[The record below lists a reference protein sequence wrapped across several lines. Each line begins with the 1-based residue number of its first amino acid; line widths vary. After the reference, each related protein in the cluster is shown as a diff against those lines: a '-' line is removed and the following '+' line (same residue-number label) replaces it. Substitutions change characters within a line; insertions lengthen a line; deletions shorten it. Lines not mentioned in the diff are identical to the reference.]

1 VREPRGCVEH
11 RAGILR
17 FPMENDRLWM
27 QKAIEEAERALLEG
41 EVPVG
46 AVIVRAGKIVGR
58 GRNRTEKTGVPF
70 EHAEIEAMRD
80 AASRHDRWILAE
92 SALYVTV
99 EPCVM
104 CVGAML
110 LARVPRV
117 VFGAREP
124 KTGACESVMAIPNEP
139 GLEHRIAVVGG
150 VESERCAALL
160 QSFFRL
166 QRRGETEA
174 EPPEG

>member
-1 VREPRGCVEH
+1 
-11 RAGILR
+11 
-17 FPMENDRLWM
+17 MENDRFWM
-27 QKAIEEAERALLEG
+27 QKALEEAEQALLEG

-46 AVIVRAGKIVGR
+46 AVIVRAGEIVGR

-70 EHAEIEAMRD
+70 EHAEIVAMRD
-80 AASRHDRWILAE
+80 AAARHDRWILAE
-92 SALYVTV
+92 SAVYVTV

-110 LARVPRV
+110 LARVPKV

-124 KTGACESVMAIPNEP
+124 KTGACESVMSIPNEN

-150 VESERCAALL
+150 VESERCAELL
-160 QSFFRL
+160 QSFFRI
-166 QRRGETEA
+166 QRRRDEA
-174 EPPEG
+174 TQTPEG